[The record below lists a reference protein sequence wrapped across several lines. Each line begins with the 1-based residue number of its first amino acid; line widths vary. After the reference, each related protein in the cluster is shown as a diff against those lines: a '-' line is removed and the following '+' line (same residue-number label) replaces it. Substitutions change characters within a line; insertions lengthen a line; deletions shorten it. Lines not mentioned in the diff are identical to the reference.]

1 VENQVMA
8 KSYYPV
14 EIISREMSDS
24 IPGVLKN
31 EQSNE
36 VQTKTLQFF
45 NERKFLNE
53 SAIWKAALQVESLGI
68 D

>member
-1 VENQVMA
+1 MA

-14 EIISREMSDS
+14 EIFSREMSDS
-24 IPGVLKN
+24 IPGMCKN

-36 VQTKTLQFF
+36 VQTNTLQFSDGH
-45 NERKFLNE
+45 KFLNE
-53 SAIWKAALQVESLGI
+53 SAIWKTALQIESLGV